1 MNKSKKSNKSGL
13 VYETV
18 SSNIQKQTNIATGAT
33 KYRVRFGTPNGEV
46 SEYAPSLAKARQ
58 VRTRLASAI

>member
-1 MNKSKKSNKSGL
+1 M
-13 VYETV
+13 YETV

-58 VRTRLASAI
+58 VRTRLAAAI